1 MDYNQQAPS
10 GPPSTHHY
18 NNQHCH
24 QSGVKSKT
32 TFHEGSGDSCSVL
45 KGSSPTVQQT
55 TMRGKAHN
63 NGTEANGHTNNH
75 NHHNNNNNHLSRHG
89 HGQSGSPEDVTTTNG
104 HSHHQRDHRDA
115 LENVKP
121 NLHSHSGTTMPSMQ
135 NGNNMQ
141 SNNSSQRYFNGHPQQ
156 QQNRHYQNE
165 NGTKKDN
172 HHPFS
177 HSNDNNSNQKNGL
190 KHPKDIGCNG
200 KVDQNGCNSGQQ
212 MRRVRNRSES
222 SESAEVQ
229 QFVNCNGSSGRNV
242 KVADQKPCAN
252 GVNGGST
259 HQQLQQLLGSSVEDV
274 S

>member
-1 MDYNQQAPS
+1 M
-10 GPPSTHHY
+10 
-18 NNQHCH
+18 
-24 QSGVKSKT
+24 
-32 TFHEGSGDSCSVL
+32 L
-45 KGSSPTVQQT
+45 KGSSPVQQT

-75 NHHNNNNNHLSRHG
+75 NHHNNSR
-89 HGQSGSPEDVTTTNG
+89 HGQSGSAEVVTTSNG

-121 NLHSHSGTTMPSMQ
+121 NLHSHSGNMSSMQ

-156 QQNRHYQNE
+156 QHQQQQNHHYQE

-177 HSNDNNSNQKNGL
+177 HSNDNGSNQKNGL
-190 KHPKDIGCNG
+190 KPPKDIVSNG
-200 KVDQNGCNSGQQ
+200 KVEQNGCNGGQQ

-222 SESAEVQ
+222 SEPTEVQ
-229 QFVNCNGSSGRNV
+229 QFVSCNGNSGRNV
-242 KVADQKPCAN
+242 KVADQIPCAN
-252 GVNGGST
+252 GGNGGST
-259 HQQLQQLLGSSVEDV
+259 HQPIQLLGSSVEDV

>member
-1 MDYNQQAPS
+1 M
-10 GPPSTHHY
+10 
-18 NNQHCH
+18 
-24 QSGVKSKT
+24 
-32 TFHEGSGDSCSVL
+32 L
-45 KGSSPTVQQT
+45 KGSSPVQQT

-75 NHHNNNNNHLSRHG
+75 NHYNNSR
-89 HGQSGSPEDVTTTNG
+89 HGQSGSSPEVVTTSNG

-121 NLHSHSGTTMPSMQ
+121 HLHSHSGNMSSMQ

-156 QQNRHYQNE
+156 QQQQQNHHYQE

-177 HSNDNNSNQKNGL
+177 HSNDNGSNQKNGQ
-190 KHPKDIGCNG
+190 KPPKDIVSNG
-200 KVDQNGCNSGQQ
+200 KVEQNGCNGGQQ

-222 SESAEVQ
+222 SEPTEVQ
-229 QFVNCNGSSGRNV
+229 QFVSCNGNSGRNV

-252 GVNGGST
+252 GGNGGST
-259 HQQLQQLLGSSVEDV
+259 HQQLQLLGSSVEDV